1 MLHVCMEYANDRS
14 IPKWMC
20 VWSNFW
26 RGHHNER
33 MHVRIDSV
41 KVTAHVVGGVI
52 NSGSTSPKNGIVD
65 DVDGVTVVVGEGV
78 VGVAIK
84 TLTKPS
90 A

>member
-1 MLHVCMEYANDRS
+1 VLHVCMEYANDRS

-33 MHVRIDSV
+33 MCARIDSV
-41 KVTAHVVGGVI
+41 VVTAHVIGGVI
-52 NSGSTSPKNGIVD
+52 NAGSTSSKNGIVD
-65 DVDGVTVVVGEGV
+65 DADGVTVIIGEGIM
-78 VGVAIK
+78 GVAVEIS
-84 TLTKPS
+84 TKPS